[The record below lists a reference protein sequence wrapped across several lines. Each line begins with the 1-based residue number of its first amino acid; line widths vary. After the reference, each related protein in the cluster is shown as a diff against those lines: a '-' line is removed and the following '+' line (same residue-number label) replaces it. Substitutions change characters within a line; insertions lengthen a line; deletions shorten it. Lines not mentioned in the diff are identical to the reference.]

1 MDIKTA
7 ELPGIGKK
15 ISFHTSENSMI
26 VLIIHHS
33 GKRDLYFFE
42 DADSDEA
49 DFFITLNGEETR
61 QLGAQLLG
69 AIYQPVDTDKM
80 KMFQDKIL
88 IEWIE
93 LSTHSS
99 LVNKSIGDSQI
110 RTRTGASIIGIVKGE
125 NTIAVPDIDVVLQ
138 PGDVLMTL
146 GKKEQIATFAAL
158 CKGEDQG

>member
-1 MDIKTA
+1 
-7 ELPGIGKK
+7 
-15 ISFHTSENSMI
+15 MI

-93 LSTHSS
+93 LSAHSS